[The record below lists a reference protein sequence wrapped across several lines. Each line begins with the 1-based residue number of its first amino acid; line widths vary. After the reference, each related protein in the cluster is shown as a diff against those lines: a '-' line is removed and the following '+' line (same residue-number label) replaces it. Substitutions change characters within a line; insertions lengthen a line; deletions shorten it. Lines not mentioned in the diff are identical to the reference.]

1 MSFFRREKPTDEEQL
16 VPDSDPN
23 YIPGKFMLVKS
34 GFEDDGRIRVEVEYD
49 DEFVLSLR
57 KRGYI
62 GTDAE
67 QIVMQYIGDVHR
79 TIVEDVIKNYE

>member
-1 MSFFRREKPTDEEQL
+1 MGFFQRKKPAEEQL
-16 VPDSDPN
+16 TPDSDPS

-79 TIVEDVIKNYE
+79 TIVEDVIKTYE